1 MRINP
6 TAEDSLISL
15 LHFGLRALAFPLLVV
30 YWVSRGLGD
39 RRYLRTLPSRL
50 GFLPRSVRRGGADS
64 IWLHAVSV
72 GEVLSSVRLVHELRA
87 QQPKLMVFVS
97 TSTLAGYSVARQK
110 LAEEAHGVF
119 YAPADYAFAVR
130 RVLRRIQPSA
140 VVILETEI
148 WPLLYREAK
157 RAGCALVVVNGRISD
172 RALPRYHALR
182 FFFRWVLGLPDA
194 IYTQSEQDR
203 ARYLSIGAPAA
214 KVHVLGNLKYDTA
227 AAGAAPKVIVDL
239 VARLGPEQVWIAAS
253 TMPPAAAGEPD
264 EDELVVRTFQQLA
277 ASHPR
282 LLMIHA
288 PRRPERFEE
297 AAARLKAA
305 GISFLRRSTMEPGA
319 GMDLPGVLLLDT
331 IGELASVFPLATVV
345 FMGGTLPDRGG
356 HNLLEP
362 AAAGRAIVSGPH
374 LENFPAIAR
383 EFRDAKAMYEIER
396 AGQLAGAVEE
406 LLNNREMRE
415 ALGRRALELAEARRG
430 VTAAAARHI
439 LTAMDEA
446 LPAWRRTG
454 LGRLVLWP
462 LSRLWA
468 AGAALDRRRK
478 SGHARVLPAPVVSIG
493 GIAIG
498 GVGKTPLCAHLAERL
513 TRDGYRTAILTRGYR
528 RRSLEEAI
536 LVEAGARAPVC
547 VTGDEAQ
554 ILVRFSHAHVG
565 IGADRFQ
572 TGSLLAE
579 RLGADVFLLDDGFQH
594 YRLHRDVD
602 LVLIDAL
609 DPFSG
614 GDVAPLGRLREPL
627 SALRR
632 ASAFL
637 ITRAQPGR
645 SYAGIRRLLAEY
657 NPGAPVFLASLRASA
672 WINERTRQAEP
683 LPPEAPVAFCG
694 LGNPEAFWRTMHGM
708 GIEPVFRWT
717 FPDHHVYTPLQ
728 LKRLARQARARGAT
742 ALVTTE
748 KDAMN
753 LPQRAL
759 EAIAPLNLYWLKI
772 ETSIAHEDELMQF
785 LERRLPQPVMG

>member
-1 MRINP
+1 M
-6 TAEDSLISL
+6 

-39 RRYLRTLPSRL
+39 RRYLGTLPARL
-50 GFLPRSVRRGGADS
+50 GFLPRSIRRGGADS

-87 QQPKLMVFVS
+87 QQPKLAVFVS
-97 TSTLAGYSVARQK
+97 TATLAGYSVARQK
-110 LAEEAHGVF
+110 LAAEAQAVF

-182 FFFRWVLGLPDA
+182 FFFRWVLSLPDA

-203 ARYLSIGAPAA
+203 ARYLSIGAPTAN
-214 KVHVLGNLKYDTA
+214 VHVLGNLKYDTA
-227 AAGAAPKVIVDL
+227 GADIPPPHAVVEL
-239 VARLGPEQVWIAAS
+239 LARLAPEQVWIAAS
-253 TMPPAAAGEPD
+253 TMPPAAAGDPD
-264 EDELVVRTFQQLA
+264 EDELVVRVFGQIA

-282 LLMIHA
+282 LLLIHA

-297 AAARLKAA
+297 AAARLASA
-305 GISFLRRSTMEPGA
+305 GIPHLRRSQLPADASMP
-319 GMDLPGVLLLDT
+319 LPGVLLLDT
-331 IGELASVFPLATVV
+331 IGELASLFPLATVV
-345 FMGGTLPDRGG
+345 FMGGTLAQRGG

-362 AAAGRAIVSGPH
+362 AAAGRAIISGPH

-383 EFRDAKAMYEIER
+383 EFRDAAAMREIGAPE
-396 AGQLAGAVEE
+396 QLAQAVAD
-406 LLNNREMRE
+406 LLAQPDARDE
-415 ALGRRALELAEARRG
+415 LGRRALALATARCG
-430 VTAAAARHI
+430 VTATAARNV
-439 LTAMDEA
+439 LQALDDA

-454 LGRLVLWP
+454 LTRLLLWP

-468 AGAALDRRRK
+468 AGAALQRHQQ
-478 SGHARVLPAPVVSIG
+478 SVHARVLPAPVVSVG

-513 TRDGYRTAILTRGYR
+513 TARGHRTAVLTRGYR
-528 RRSLEEAI
+528 RRSIEEAI
-536 LVEAGARAPVC
+536 LVEAGARAPAC

-554 ILVRFSHAHVG
+554 ILVRFSQAHVG

-572 TGSLLAE
+572 TGTLLAE
-579 RLGADVFLLDDGFQH
+579 RIGADVFLLDDGFQH
-594 YRLHRDVD
+594 YRLHRDGD

-614 GDVAPLGRLREPL
+614 GDVVPLGRLREPL

-632 ASAFL
+632 ASAFA

-645 SYAGIRRLLAEY
+645 SYAGIRRLLAQY
-657 NPGAPVFLASLRASA
+657 NPGAPVFLVALRAAA
-672 WINERTRQAEP
+672 WVNERTRMPEP
-683 LPPEAPVAFCG
+683 LPPAPPVAFCG
-694 LGNPEAFWRTMHGM
+694 LGNPEAFWRTLHGM
-708 GIEPVFRWT
+708 GVEPAFRWT
-717 FPDHHVYTPLQ
+717 FDDHHVYTPLQ
-728 LKRLARQARARGAT
+728 LKRLARQARALGAT

-753 LPQRAL
+753 LPDRVL
-759 EAIAPLNLYWLKI
+759 EAIVPLDLYWLKI
-772 ETSIAHEDELMQF
+772 EVAIEGEEELLRF
-785 LERRLPQPVMG
+785 FDRRLRQRIAG

>member
-1 MRINP
+1 M
-6 TAEDSLISL
+6 

-50 GFLPRSVRRGGADS
+50 GFLPRSIRRGGADS

-87 QQPKLMVFVS
+87 QQPRLMVFVS

-110 LAEEAHGVF
+110 LAEEAQGVF

-203 ARYLSIGAPAA
+203 ARYLSIGAPTA
-214 KVHVLGNLKYDTA
+214 KVHVLGNLKYDTS
-227 AAGAAPKVIVDL
+227 AAGTAPPRAVVDL

-277 ASHPR
+277 AAHPR

-288 PRRPERFEE
+288 PRRPERFET
-297 AAARLKAA
+297 AALRLETA
-305 GISFLRRSTMEPGA
+305 GISYLRRSKMGPEA
-319 GMDLPGVLLLDT
+319 AMDLPGVLLLDT
-331 IGELASVFPLATVV
+331 IGELASLFPLATVV

-396 AGQLAGAVEE
+396 AEQLAGAVEE
-406 LLNNREMRE
+406 LFADAGKREE
-415 ALGRRALELAEARRG
+415 LGRRALELAEARRG

-446 LPAWRRTG
+446 LAAWRRTG

-478 SGHARVLPAPVVSIG
+478 SAHVRVLPAPVVSIG

-513 TRDGYRTAILTRGYR
+513 NHSGHRTAILTRGYR

-536 LVEAGARAPVC
+536 LVETGARAPVC

-572 TGSLLAE
+572 TGTLLAE

-594 YRLHRDVD
+594 YRLHRDAD

-632 ASAFL
+632 ASAFI

-645 SYAGIRRLLAEY
+645 NYTGIRRLLEQY
-657 NPGAPVFLASLRASA
+657 NPGAPVFLASLRAA
-672 WINERTRQAEP
+672 DWINERTRRAEP
-683 LPPEAPVAFCG
+683 LPPEPPVAFCG
-694 LGNPEAFWRTMHGM
+694 LGNPEAFWRTMRGM
-708 GIEPVFRWT
+708 GVEPVFRWT
-717 FPDHHVYTPLQ
+717 FADHHVYTPLQ

-753 LPQRAL
+753 LPERAL
-759 EAIAPLNLYWLKI
+759 EAIAPLDLYWLKI
-772 ETSIAHEDELMQF
+772 ETSIEKEDELSEF
-785 LERRLPQPVMG
+785 LERRLRQPVMG